1 MNEIIAH
8 VQMPTNWVDILFTA
22 ASILISIVA
31 VFISVQTFRSQKEQ
45 NKNSVRP
52 ILNVSVGDYEDNIY
66 VRLHNNGVGPAIITR
81 IQCNV
86 RRVLFC
92 TEQGFLLRTSDFKW
106 SLWILQ
112 SSSRTMYFTLKS
124 QPPHVPPIMTVL
136 LSYLIK
142 I

>member
-86 RRVLFC
+86 RRILSSFFAWLEDEDYIIKSPV
-92 TEQGFLLRTSDFKW
+92 RSDSNW
-106 SLWILQ
+106 SLLWILQ
-112 SSSRTMYFTLKS
+112 NSSRTIYSTLES
-124 QPPHVPPIMTVL
+124 HPLMCLP
-136 LSYLIK
+136 S
-142 I
+142 

>member
-8 VQMPTNWVDILFTA
+8 VQMPINWVDILFTA

-86 RRVLFC
+86 RRILFC
-92 TEQGFLLRTSDFKW
+92 TEQGFFLRSSDSNW
-106 SLWILQ
+106 SLLWILQ
-112 SSSRTMYFTLKS
+112 NSSRTIYSTLES
-124 QPPHVPPIMTVL
+124 HPLMCLP
-136 LSYLIK
+136 S
-142 I
+142 